1 VTAVEPCALYLRD
14 TVAES
19 VRVPPAPPQHLG
31 DDLWTSAGRV
41 HQKLRPLRRGFRY
54 NRSIVVPHRLNLV
67 AAPMPRDWASRTRPL
82 LVFGAFGLSRHP
94 GRLQLARA
102 IWAAEHIAPGRVHV
116 GGSVDSLA
124 SGDASH
130 RTSLAQQARSASRS
144 SHSPPASLAEA
155 HDVARNA
162 TFCLCPSGDAPS
174 LTQRLYAAVS
184 AGCLPVVIDLYA
196 RAPLDPQRGYPFPS
210 LVEWSQFVVEVPAN
224 RAAMPAIDATRRGGA
239 ERYFQALQREFAA
252 LLPRL
257 QALESQAPARRR
269 YMQSIAHL
277 LRFDSPTMDKG
288 QPRRQD
294 AASAAV
300 YEIAGKLGLRVARPY

>member
-1 VTAVEPCALYLRD
+1 
-14 TVAES
+14 
-19 VRVPPAPPQHLG
+19 
-31 DDLWTSAGRV
+31 
-41 HQKLRPLRRGFRY
+41 
-54 NRSIVVPHRLNLV
+54 
-67 AAPMPRDWASRTRPL
+67 
-82 LVFGAFGLSRHP
+82 
-94 GRLQLARA
+94 
-102 IWAAEHIAPGRVHV
+102 
-116 GGSVDSLA
+116 
-124 SGDASH
+124 
-130 RTSLAQQARSASRS
+130 
-144 SHSPPASLAEA
+144 
-155 HDVARNA
+155 VARNA